1 MKRTLALALSA
12 WLAPAAL
19 AGVYAES
26 GDAHELV
33 PQPVSGTNP
42 ITAIQG
48 SLAAVSGDYADL
60 YSIYISDPASFSA
73 STVGGAS
80 FDTQLFLFD
89 PDGRGVT
96 HNDDAPSTSV
106 LQSRITGAF
115 VPGPG
120 VYWLAISTYN
130 RDPSSGFGL
139 IWNNSPF
146 NTERAPD
153 GPGAASALLSW
164 SGTGSTGEYTITL
177 TGVQAVPAPGPLLL
191 ASLGGLLV
199 TRRVRSAPA
208 R

>member
-1 MKRTLALALSA
+1 MKRTLSLVLSA
-12 WLAPAAL
+12 TLAPAAF
-19 AGVYAES
+19 AGVYTES

-33 PQPVSGTNP
+33 PQPVVGTNP

-48 SLAAVSGDYADL
+48 ALSAASNDYADL
-60 YSIYISDPASFSA
+60 FSIYISNPAAFSA
-73 STVGGAS
+73 STVGGAT

-89 PDGRGVT
+89 ADGRGVS
-96 HNDDAPSTSV
+96 HNDDAPGGGS
-106 LQSRITGAF
+106 LQSRLTGAF

-120 VYWLAISTYN
+120 VYWLAISPYN

-164 SGTGSTGEYTITL
+164 AGTGTTGSYTIEL
-177 TGVQAVPAPGPLLL
+177 TGVVAVPAPGPLLL
-191 ASLGGLLV
+191 AALGGLLV
-199 TRRVRSAPA
+199 TRRVRTSPT